1 MVLTTLLL
9 PEKNKEFLYFKP
21 SLEDRFESR
30 GGWDRGKV
38 ERGSFY
44 RFPGSD
50 KDGTPLAQRLR
61 QGQEG
66 AACVSG
72 GEFTRRQRG
81 LKSHQVGSYQNVCM
95 GDPGGPALNSSSE

>member
-30 GGWDRGKV
+30 GGWDRGKL

-66 AACVSG
+66 LPVSLG
-72 GEFTRRQRG
+72 V
-81 LKSHQVGSYQNVCM
+81 SSPVGRE
-95 GDPGGPALNSSSE
+95 D